1 MSCSIEEREHVET
14 ILRRSLG
21 AGWAQTAEIL
31 RIVRVR
37 RVTLEEQ
44 AGQMRRALIWDGP
57 ESITSR
63 LEGVEL
69 LPSEVSMS
77 RRALCL
83 DVMTETL
90 QRRVSASMEAWAKA
104 SRSYPVVSVQLAT
117 EQVAEVRFAGSR
129 RRVLV
134 GMRTG
139 RLLSIYEPRADVT
152 CAALAAVGGLG
163 VSSSLLVLGSSLPTS
178 VMAGVIATLGV
189 LLFEAIRTPRSLMP
203 RAR

>member
-31 RIVRVR
+31 RVVRVR

-44 AGQMRRALIWDGP
+44 AGRMRRALIWDGP

-69 LPSEVSMS
+69 LPLEVSMS

-83 DVMTETL
+83 DAMTEAL
-90 QRRVSASMEAWAKA
+90 QRRVSATMESWAKA

-117 EQVAEVRFAGSR
+117 EQIAEVRLRGSR
-129 RRVLV
+129 GRALV
-134 GMRTG
+134 GMRTA
-139 RLLSIYEPRADVT
+139 RLLAIYEPYARVT
-152 CAALAAVGGLG
+152 SAMLASVGGLG
-163 VSSSLLVLGSSLPTS
+163 VASSLLVLGQPPSIAS
-178 VMAGVIATLGV
+178 MAGVIITLSV
-189 LLFEAIRTPRSLMP
+189 LLLEPSLRPRSL
-203 RAR
+203 RS